1 MQNNKINVSELDFD
15 LIKSNLK
22 EFLKGQDQFTD
33 YDFEGSS
40 LSILL
45 DLLAY
50 NTHYNALYTN
60 LAVNESFLDS
70 ASKRNS
76 VVSLAK
82 ALGYI
87 PDSAR
92 GAVATIIMVVSNTTS
107 TPTILNLPKYSQ
119 FSTTVDGE
127 NYIFYTM
134 EDYSAYLNE
143 TNNTYTFSDVDN
155 NGNLLGIQIKEGFPL
170 TFKYEVIPGQ
180 KYILP
185 NADIDLSTLSVRVQS
200 NPSSSIFETWT
211 RNEDILE
218 LDSTSKVFFLK
229 EIEGEFYELEFGNSI
244 VGKAL
249 QTGNVVNIEYL
260 TCNKDLPNGAKS
272 FTFQGGNLLGGT
284 VSTPITLIAAEG
296 GTDKEGIDTIRYNAP
311 RAYSTQNRGVTVND
325 YKNIIL
331 SQYAEAESVSIWG
344 GEDNIPPIYGKVFI
358 AIKPKTTNSL
368 SQTQKDFV
376 KNTIL
381 KSKNVV
387 SITPEIVDPRYIDVE
402 VNTTVYYNPKATNKG
417 SNDIKNAVIATIK
430 DFSDSYLDS
439 FDGVLRYSK
448 FSSLL
453 DETDTSI
460 VSNITTIKLHRL
472 IEPKYNVYAQYK
484 IELGN
489 PIYGSGF
496 PEESVISSGFFVPE
510 YSFPVYLEDLPTD
523 TDTGVMRLFRYDAN
537 LDKEYLTTV
546 GTIKYPTGSIELN
559 NLNVIGLNE
568 EHAELII
575 KPASN
580 DVISIRN
587 QLVRIPEDLIT
598 VNVVVDRIS
607 SGDAAG
613 NSNYI
618 FTSSRN

>member
-15 LIKSNLK
+15 SIKSNIK

-45 DLLAY
+45 DILAY

-82 ALGYI
+82 AIGYVA
-87 PDSAR
+87 DSAR
-92 GAVATIIMVVSNTTS
+92 GAVATITMVVSNTTS

-134 EDYSAYLNE
+134 EDYSAVLNT
-143 TNNTYTFSDVDN
+143 TNNTYTFSE
-155 NGNLLGIQIKEGFPL
+155 LQIKEGFPL

-180 KYILP
+180 RFILP
-185 NADIDLSTLSVRVQS
+185 NPDIDLSTLNVRVQ
-200 NPSSSIFETWT
+200 NNASSSIFETWN

-218 LDSTSKVFFLK
+218 LDSTSKVYFLK
-229 EIEGEFYELEFGNSI
+229 EIEGEFYELEFGNDV

-260 TCNKDLPNGAKS
+260 NCNKDLPNGAKS

-296 GTDKEGIDTIRYNAP
+296 GTDKEGIDTVRYNAP
-311 RAYSTQNRGVTVND
+311 RAYATQNRGVTVND
-325 YKNIIL
+325 YKSIIL
-331 SQYAEAESVSIWG
+331 SQYTEAESVSVWG
-344 GEDNIPPIYGKVFI
+344 GEDNIPPVYGKVFV
-358 AIKPKTTNSL
+358 AIKPKTTDTL
-368 SQTQKDFV
+368 SQVQKDFV

-387 SITPEIVDPRYIDVE
+387 SITPEIVDPSYIDVE

-417 SNDIKNAVIATIK
+417 TNDIRNAVIETIK
-430 DFSDSYLDS
+430 DFSESYLDS

-448 FSSLL
+448 FSSLI
-453 DETDTSI
+453 DETDTSV
-460 VSNITTIKLHRL
+460 VSNITTIKLHR
-472 IEPKYNVYAQYK
+472 IVEPKYNVSAQYK
-484 IELGN
+484 IDLGN
-489 PIYGSGF
+489 PIYSSGF
-496 PEESVISSGFFVPE
+496 PEESVISTGFFVPE
-510 YSFPVYLEDLPTD
+510 YDFEVYLEDLPTD
-523 TDTGVMRLFRYDAN
+523 KGNGVIRLFRYDVN
-537 LDKEYLTTV
+537 LDKEYLTNI
-546 GTIKYPTGSIELN
+546 GTINYPKGSIELN
-559 NLNVIGLNE
+559 NLNIIGLDGE
-568 EHAELII
+568 IIKLII
-575 KPASN
+575 KPQSN

-587 QLVRIPEDLIT
+587 QLVRIPDELIS
-598 VNVVVDRIS
+598 VNVVVDKIS

-618 FTSSRN
+618 FTTSRN

>member
-22 EFLKGQDQFTD
+22 QFLKGQDQFTD

>member
-15 LIKSNLK
+15 SIKSNIK

-45 DLLAY
+45 DILAY

-82 ALGYI
+82 AIGYV

-92 GAVATIIMVVSNTTS
+92 GAVATITMVVSNTTS

-134 EDYSAYLNE
+134 EDYSAVLNT
-143 TNNTYTFSDVDN
+143 TNNTYTFSE
-155 NGNLLGIQIKEGFPL
+155 LQIKEGFPL

-180 KYILP
+180 RFILP
-185 NADIDLSTLSVRVQS
+185 NPDIDLSTLNVRVQ
-200 NPSSSIFETWT
+200 NNASSSIFETWN

-218 LDSTSKVFFLK
+218 LDSTSKVYFLK
-229 EIEGEFYELEFGNSI
+229 EIEGEFYELEFGNDV

-260 TCNKDLPNGAKS
+260 NCNKDLPNGAKS

-296 GTDKEGIDTIRYNAP
+296 GTDKEGIDTVRYNAP
-311 RAYSTQNRGVTVND
+311 RAYATQNRGVTVND
-325 YKNIIL
+325 YKSIIL
-331 SQYAEAESVSIWG
+331 SQYTEAESVSVWG
-344 GEDNIPPIYGKVFI
+344 GEDNIPPVYGKVFV
-358 AIKPKTTNSL
+358 AIKPKTTDTL
-368 SQTQKDFV
+368 SQVQKDFV

-387 SITPEIVDPRYIDVE
+387 SITPEIVDPSYIDVE

-417 SNDIKNAVIATIK
+417 TNDIRNAVIETIK
-430 DFSDSYLDS
+430 DFSESYLDS

-448 FSSLL
+448 FSSLI
-453 DETDTSI
+453 DETDTSV
-460 VSNITTIKLHRL
+460 VSNITTIKLHR
-472 IEPKYNVYAQYK
+472 IVEPKYNVSAQYK
-484 IELGN
+484 IDLGN
-489 PIYGSGF
+489 PIYSSGF
-496 PEESVISSGFFVPE
+496 PEESVISTGFFVPE
-510 YSFPVYLEDLPTD
+510 YDFEVYLEDLPTD
-523 TDTGVMRLFRYDAN
+523 KGNGVIRLFRYDVN
-537 LDKEYLTTV
+537 LNKEYLTNI
-546 GTIKYPTGSIELN
+546 GTINYPKGSIELN
-559 NLNVIGLNE
+559 NLNIIGLDGE
-568 EHAELII
+568 IIKLII
-575 KPASN
+575 KPQSN

-587 QLVRIPEDLIT
+587 QLVRIPDELIS
-598 VNVVVDRIS
+598 VNVVVDKIS

-618 FTSSRN
+618 FTTSRN

>member
-15 LIKSNLK
+15 SIKSNIK

-45 DLLAY
+45 DILAY

-82 ALGYI
+82 AIGYV

-92 GAVATIIMVVSNTTS
+92 GAVATITMVVSNTTS

-134 EDYSAYLNE
+134 EDYSAVLNT
-143 TNNTYTFSDVDN
+143 TNNTYTFSE
-155 NGNLLGIQIKEGFPL
+155 LQIKEGFPL

-180 KYILP
+180 RFILP
-185 NADIDLSTLSVRVQS
+185 NPDIDLSTLNVRVQ
-200 NPSSSIFETWT
+200 NNASSSIFETWN

-218 LDSTSKVFFLK
+218 LDSTSKVYFLK
-229 EIEGEFYELEFGNSI
+229 EIEGEFYELEFGNDV

-260 TCNKDLPNGAKS
+260 NCNKDLPNGAKS

-296 GTDKEGIDTIRYNAP
+296 GTDKEGIDTVRYNAP
-311 RAYSTQNRGVTVND
+311 RAYATQNRGVTVND
-325 YKNIIL
+325 YKSIIL
-331 SQYAEAESVSIWG
+331 SQYTEAESVSVWG
-344 GEDNIPPIYGKVFI
+344 GEDNIPPVYGKVFV
-358 AIKPKTTNSL
+358 AIKPKTTDTL
-368 SQTQKDFV
+368 SQVQKDFV

-387 SITPEIVDPRYIDVE
+387 SITPEIVDPSYIDVE

-417 SNDIKNAVIATIK
+417 TNDIRNAVIETIK
-430 DFSDSYLDS
+430 DFSESYLDS

-448 FSSLL
+448 FSSLI
-453 DETDTSI
+453 DETDTSV
-460 VSNITTIKLHRL
+460 VSNITTIKLHR
-472 IEPKYNVYAQYK
+472 IVEPKYNVSAQYK
-484 IELGN
+484 IDLGN
-489 PIYGSGF
+489 PIYSSGF
-496 PEESVISSGFFVPE
+496 PEESVISTGFFVPE
-510 YSFPVYLEDLPTD
+510 YDFEVYLEDLPTD
-523 TDTGVMRLFRYDAN
+523 KGNGVIRLFRYDVN
-537 LDKEYLTTV
+537 LDKEYLTNI
-546 GTIKYPTGSIELN
+546 GTINYPKGSIELN
-559 NLNVIGLNE
+559 NLNIIGLDGE
-568 EHAELII
+568 IIKLII
-575 KPASN
+575 KPQSN

-587 QLVRIPEDLIT
+587 QLVRIPDELIS
-598 VNVVVDRIS
+598 VNVVVDKIS

-618 FTSSRN
+618 FTTSRN

>member
-1 MQNNKINVSELDFD
+1 MQNNKLNVSELDFD

-22 EFLKGQDQFTD
+22 EFLRGQDQFTD

-45 DLLAY
+45 DILAY

-92 GAVATIIMVVSNTTS
+92 GATATITMVVSNTTS
-107 TPTILNLPKYSQ
+107 TPTILNLPKYTQ
-119 FSTTVDGE
+119 FGTTVDGQ
-127 NYIFYTM
+127 NYLFYTM
-134 EDYSAYLNE
+134 EDYSAVLN
-143 TNNTYTFSDVDN
+143 TDNNTYTFSE
-155 NGNLLGIQIKEGFPL
+155 IEIKEGYPL

-180 KYILP
+180 RYILP
-185 NADIDLSTLSVRVQS
+185 NADIDLSTLNVRIQNS
-200 NPSSSIFETWT
+200 ATSSIFETWI
-211 RNEDILE
+211 RNEDILT

-229 EIEGEFYELEFGNSI
+229 EIEGEFYELEFGSGV

-249 QTGNVVNIEYL
+249 QTGNVVNIEYM
-260 TCNKDLPNGAKS
+260 TCNKDLPNGARS
-272 FTFQGGNLLGGT
+272 FTFQGGSLLGGT

-296 GTDKEGIDTIRYNAP
+296 GTDKEGIEIVRYNAP
-311 RAYSTQNRGVTVND
+311 RAYATQNRGVTVND

-331 SQYAEAESVSIWG
+331 SQYTEAESVSVWG
-344 GEDNIPPIYGKVFI
+344 GEDNIPPVYGKVFI
-358 AIKPKTTNSL
+358 SIKPKTTNSL
-368 SQTQKDFV
+368 SNLQKDFI
-376 KNTIL
+376 KNNIL

-417 SNDIKNAVIATIK
+417 SNDIRNAVIDTIK

-448 FSSLL
+448 FTSMI

-460 VSNITTIKLHRL
+460 VSNITTIKLHR
-472 IEPKYNVYAQYK
+472 IVEPKYNVYAQYK

-489 PIYGSGF
+489 PIYSAGY
-496 PEESVISSGFFVPE
+496 PEESVLSTGLFVPE
-510 YSFPVYLEDLPTD
+510 YDFPVYLEDLPTD
-523 TDTGVMRLFRYDAN
+523 TETGVMRLFRYDVN
-537 LDKEYLTTV
+537 LDKEYLLTV
-546 GTIKYPTGSIELN
+546 GTINYTTGSIELN
-559 NLNVIGLNE
+559 NLNIIGLDGE
-568 EHAELII
+568 QAELII
-575 KPASN
+575 KPQSN

-587 QLVRIPEDLIT
+587 QLVRIPDELIT

-607 SGDAAG
+607 SGDAVG

-618 FTSSRN
+618 FTTSRN

>member
-1 MQNNKINVSELDFD
+1 MQNNKINISELDFD
-15 LIKSNLK
+15 LVKANLK
-22 EFLKGQDQFTD
+22 TFLQGQDQFTD

-92 GAVATIIMVVSNTTS
+92 GAVATITMVVSNTTS
-107 TPTILNLPKYSQ
+107 TPTILNLPKYTQ

-134 EDYSAYLNE
+134 EDYSAVLN
-143 TNNTYTFSDVDN
+143 TTDNTYTFS
-155 NGNLLGIQIKEGFPL
+155 GIQIKEGYPL
-170 TFKYEVIPGQ
+170 TFKYDVIPGQ
-180 KYILP
+180 RYILP
-185 NADIDLSTLSVRVQS
+185 NANIDISTLTVRIQS
-200 NPSSSIFETWT
+200 NPTSSLFETWT
-211 RNEDILE
+211 RNENILE
-218 LDSTSKVFFLK
+218 LDGTSKVFFLK
-229 EIEGEFYELEFGNSI
+229 EIEGEFYELEFGNDV

-249 QTGNVVNIEYL
+249 QVGNVVNIEYM
-260 TCNKDLPNGAKS
+260 TCNKGLPNGAKS
-272 FTFQGGNLLGGT
+272 FTFQGANLLGGT
-284 VSTPITLIAAEG
+284 VSTPITLVAAEG

-311 RAYSTQNRGVTVND
+311 RAYATQNRGVTVND

-331 SQYAEAESVSIWG
+331 SQYTEAESVSVWG
-344 GEDNIPPIYGKVFI
+344 GEDNIPPIYGKVFVS
-358 AIKPKTTNSL
+358 IKPKTTNTLSSL
-368 SQTQKDFV
+368 QKDYI

-417 SNDIKNAVIATIK
+417 ANDIRNLVVQTIQ
-430 DFSDSYLDS
+430 DYSSDYLDS

-448 FSSLL
+448 FTTLI

-460 VSNITTIKLHRL
+460 VSNITTVKLHRI
-472 IEPKYNVYAQYK
+472 IEPKYNVYSQYK

-489 PIYGSGF
+489 PIYSSGY
-496 PEESVISSGFFVPE
+496 PEESVLSTGFFVPE
-510 YSFPVYLEDLPTD
+510 YNFPVYLEDLPSNIQ
-523 TDTGVMRLFRYDAN
+523 TGIMRLFYYDVN
-537 LDKEYLTTV
+537 LDKQYLATV
-546 GTIKYPTGSIELN
+546 GTINYATGSIELN
-559 NLNVIGLNE
+559 NLNVIGLNSE
-568 EHAELII
+568 VAELII
-575 KPASN
+575 KSQSN

-587 QLVRIPEDLIT
+587 QLVRIPDDKIT

-618 FTSSRN
+618 FTTSRN

>member
-22 EFLKGQDQFTD
+22 QFLKGQDQFTD

-229 EIEGEFYELEFGNSI
+229 EIEGEFYELEFGNGI